1 MLKRWLFQDAKS
13 ILSYTGC
20 PRGRIERKT
29 FYSPTSFDSVPYT
42 NTSYPN
48 KYDLKNEITLCTE
61 NAMHDIDLIH
71 STKDRI
77 KKCIELF

>member
-1 MLKRWLFQDAKS
+1 MSLKCVKKMAL
-13 ILSYTGC
+13 LGC
-20 PRGRIERKT
+20 YINFKLHWVPQGQT

-61 NAMHDIDLIH
+61 NAMYNIDLIH